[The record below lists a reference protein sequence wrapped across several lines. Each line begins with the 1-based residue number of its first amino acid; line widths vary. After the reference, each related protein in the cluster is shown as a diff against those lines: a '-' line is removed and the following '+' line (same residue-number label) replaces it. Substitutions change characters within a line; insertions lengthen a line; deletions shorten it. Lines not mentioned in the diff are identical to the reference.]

1 MSCVFVCLQELLM
14 APSRNCPCIKTS
26 PWTLT
31 KPLGRWHIPVF
42 LLTTASTVTPN
53 TSPTGFTT
61 SETGFMSS
69 QTGVTASWA
78 THRMSYPSS
87 SSYSG
92 WVSFTATSATSMR
105 EEEGIQ
111 GNQYLKFLCHP
122 RLNPPHLST
131 WLNLFGDILGQ
142 ALGSHNLFNSFH
154 YYTHTATA
162 KTNNEQSTHIL
173 NVCKTWRNNW
183 SKHWM
188 RNDWKN

>member
-1 MSCVFVCLQELLM
+1 MNVHVLAAYLYMSCVFVYLQELLM

-31 KPLGRWHIPVF
+31 KSLGRRHIPVF

-53 TSPTGFTT
+53 TSQTGFTT

-69 QTGVTASWA
+69 QTGVTASRA
-78 THRMSYPSS
+78 THRMGYPSS

-122 RLNPPHLST
+122 RLNPPL
-131 WLNLFGDILGQ
+131 
-142 ALGSHNLFNSFH
+142 
-154 YYTHTATA
+154 HTS
-162 KTNNEQSTHIL
+162 QP
-173 NVCKTWRNNW
+173 
-183 SKHWM
+183 
-188 RNDWKN
+188 D